1 MNEEQKIDEIEEIE
15 EPITISNGEK
25 FFNPPENGWFLFTV
39 ILAGIL
45 FFLWGIRSGMEFSL
59 LAVIGPIY
67 ILSIIILFRTSYRES
82 KIIENEGVHVF
93 IFRRSGFSYQTLV
106 DALLGSAIPILIVS
120 FFITQGIPSSPELN
134 QTLMLVAM
142 LCYVFIVPII
152 PLLGSTKQLGILK
165 TTLTAELD
173 ESETEVTS
181 LYLNV
186 NPLDGYWYKNR
197 NNHELL
203 ESIKE
208 VLKDMLDKRVNLDQ
222 SV

>member
-1 MNEEQKIDEIEEIE
+1 MNEEQETYEIEENE
-15 EPITISNGEK
+15 EPVEISNGEK

-39 ILAGIL
+39 ILAGTL
-45 FFLWGIRSGMEFSL
+45 FYFWGIRSGMESSL
-59 LAVIGPIY
+59 IVVIVPVY

-82 KIIENEGVHVF
+82 KIIEKEGVHVF

-120 FFITQGIPSSPELN
+120 FFISQGIPSSPELN
-134 QTLMLVAM
+134 RTLMLIAM
-142 LCYVFIVPII
+142 LCYVFIIPVI
-152 PLLGSTKQLGILK
+152 PLLGSIKRLGILK

-197 NNHELL
+197 DDHELL
-203 ESIKE
+203 ESIKD
-208 VLKDMLDKRVNLDQ
+208 VLKDKLDKRVNLDQ